1 MLVILAGKILK
12 GVFIF
17 KSKKI
22 ISQNGKH
29 VLRLELTQ
37 KRNFE
42 QGDRPNCLDK
52 AVKCNLLC

>member
-12 GVFIF
+12 GVF